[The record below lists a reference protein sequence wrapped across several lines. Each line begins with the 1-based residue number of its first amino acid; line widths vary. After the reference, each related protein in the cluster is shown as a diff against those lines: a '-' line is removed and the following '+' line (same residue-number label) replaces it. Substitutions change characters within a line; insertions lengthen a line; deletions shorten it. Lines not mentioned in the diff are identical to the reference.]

1 MRATWDWRKRRLI
14 IFFNRENESNPRTI
28 VDCPSRIIS
37 WNLTVG
43 KFEESTVN

>member
-1 MRATWDWRKRRLI
+1 MQ
-14 IFFNRENESNPRTI
+14 RTI

-43 KFEESTVN
+43 KLEESTVRRDEVRNGPVRLERH